1 MIENYLFDVV
11 SDYIDNEIQYIEGE
25 VDWRDYENNKKEY
38 EEDLDYLNGIDNIK
52 KWDIVNQVLNDNE
65 LNNAL
70 NETIH
75 FYLYH

>member
-1 MIENYLFDVV
+1 MIENILFDIV
-11 SDYIDNEIQYIEGE
+11 SDYIDNEIRYIEGE

-38 EEDLDYLNGIDNIK
+38 EEDLDYLNEIDNLK
-52 KWDIVNQVLNDNE
+52 KWDIVNEVLNDNE
-65 LNNAL
+65 LNNSL

>member
-1 MIENYLFDVV
+1 MIENVMYDIV
-11 SDYIDNEIQYIEGE
+11 SDYIDNEIRYIEGE

-38 EEDLDYLNGIDNIK
+38 EEDLDYLNGIDNLK
-52 KWDIVNQVLNDNE
+52 KWDIVNEVLNDNE